1 MKKYYTCLIIYCLPC
16 FILVLGSGNLYAQLQ
31 LTTIGTPA
39 VMNFD
44 IPGSSSCTGATTP
57 WVDNVTIPNCY
68 SNRPSYAYSTGCNN
82 TGALHVAGNG
92 GETALGGRASN
103 STTTVIWGV
112 RMVNNTGQPITALR
126 IRYRG
131 EQWNSA
137 QSNVNNTVA
146 FAYSIS
152 ASPINS
158 VSTGTYTNFAAL
170 NMSSLVT
177 MGGCGGGGSAIDGN
191 QTFANVEACMPV
203 NIQPGN
209 EIMLR
214 WYETNDACNDHML
227 CVDDLEVTPLNAS
240 LANNP
245 ITGPINVCP
254 HDSGTYSVPLLG
266 GVTYAWSAL
275 PTGASYAGGITTS
288 NSATIDWGTAAPG
301 TYTITV
307 TPTGN
312 FCGITLLPV
321 SLNVTV
327 NNPTPVI
334 ITANPSII
342 CPGQPVVLTSSMATG
357 NSWNTSPPQ
366 SSQSITVST
375 PGTYIVTVTGVC
387 GIPSDTVEVQASN
400 LPVVDLGNDLL
411 DCSGTPNFMLD
422 AQNPGSTYLWQ
433 DGATNRTHQV
443 TTAGTYHVEVTNV
456 CGSISDT
463 VVIVS
468 QTLPVVNLGNDTS
481 VCGSTTHILL
491 DAGNPQSTYLWQDNS
506 SASTFTVNQPGH
518 YYVTVTNDCGTN
530 SDTLDVVSILVPQVD
545 LGPDQTICLGT
556 PVTFDATYPDANYLW
571 NDGSTNAQFT
581 TSQDGRY
588 YVIVSNNCGQATDS
602 ITVSLKPGPQP
613 VLGDTL
619 LGCGITLLVLDAQNH
634 GASYVWSTGETS
646 RAININQAGEYWVE
660 MTYCGFTVTD
670 TAQVDFS
677 TPASTFFA
685 PNSFTPNG
693 DNVNDTY
700 RVTGNFDDVTG
711 FSAMIFNRWG
721 ALVFSSTN
729 PEFGWNGECRGKP
742 VPDGVYYATF
752 SIKRGCSSES
762 DTEQGTTLTV
772 VR

>member
-1 MKKYYTCLIIYCLPC
+1 MRKYYTCFIVYSLLC
-16 FILVLGSGNLYAQLQ
+16 FTWLVSIGDLHAQLA

-44 IPGSSSCTGATTP
+44 IPGSSSCTGATSP
-57 WVDNVTIPNCY
+57 WVNNVTIPNCY
-68 SNRPSYAYSTGCNN
+68 SNQTTYAYSTGCNN

-103 STTTVIWGV
+103 STTTIIWGV

-146 FAYSIS
+146 FSYSIS
-152 ASPINS
+152 PTAINS

-177 MGGCGGGGSAIDGN
+177 AGGCGGGGSAIDGN
-191 QTFANVEACMPV
+191 QTFANIEACMPV
-203 NIQPGN
+203 NIQPGH

-227 CVDDLEVTPLNAS
+227 CIDDLEVTPLNAS

-245 ITGPINVCP
+245 ITGTVSVCP
-254 HDSGTYSVPLLG
+254 HDSATYSVPFLS
-266 GVTYAWSAL
+266 GVTYAWSGL
-275 PTGASYAGGITTS
+275 PTGASYIGGLPS
-288 NSATIDWGTAAPG
+288 SHEAEIDWGTTAPG
-301 TYTITV
+301 AYTITV
-307 TPTGN
+307 TPTGS

-321 SLNVTV
+321 SLTVTV

-334 ITANPSII
+334 ITASPAII
-342 CPGQPVVLTSSMATG
+342 CPGQPVTLTSSMATG
-357 NSWNTSPPQ
+357 NTWNTSPSQ
-366 SSQSITVST
+366 SSQSITVNT
-375 PGTYIVTVTGVC
+375 AGVYVVTVTGVC
-387 GIPSDTVEVQASN
+387 GLPSDTIEIQASN
-400 LPVVDLGNDLL
+400 LPVVDLGSDLL
-411 DCSGTPNFMLD
+411 DCSGIPNFMLD
-422 AQNPGSTYLWQ
+422 AQNPGCTYLWQ
-433 DGATNRTHQV
+433 DGATNRAYQATA
-443 TTAGTYHVEVTNV
+443 AGTYHVEVTSV
-456 CGSISDT
+456 CGSVSDT

-481 VCGSTTHILL
+481 ICGATTNILL
-491 DAGNPQSTYLWQDNS
+491 DAENPQSTYLWQDNS
-506 SASTFTVNQPGH
+506 ITPTFTVTQPGH
-518 YYVTVTNDCGTN
+518 YYVSITNDCGIN
-530 SDTLDVVSILVPQVD
+530 SDTLDVVSIPAPQLD

-556 PVTFDATYPDANYLW
+556 PVTFDAEYTNASYLW
-571 NDGSTNAQFT
+571 HDGSTSAQFT
-581 TSQDGRY
+581 TSQDGTY
-588 YVIVSNNCGQATDS
+588 YVTVSNNCGQVTDS
-602 ITVSLKPGPQP
+602 VIVYLKPGPQP
-613 VLGDTL
+613 VLNDTL
-619 LGCGITLLVLDAQNH
+619 LGCGITLLILDAQNH

-646 RAININQAGEYWVE
+646 RTINIYQAGEYWVE
-660 MTYCGFTVTD
+660 MAYCGFTITD
-670 TAQVDFS
+670 TARVDFS

-700 RVTGNFDDVTG
+700 RVTGNFDDVTA

-721 ALVFSSTN
+721 ELVFSATN
-729 PEFGWNGECRGKP
+729 PEFGWDGEYRGRP
-742 VPDGVYYATF
+742 EPDGVYYATF
-752 SIKRGCSSES
+752 SIKRGCST
-762 DTEQGTTLTV
+762 DANMEQGTTLTL